1 MARLQYQRSAKSG
14 GYRPQQVDDRN
25 VARLKQEA
33 SRQIEGMRQAFNAE
47 IENRREVSQTMKEDA
62 AATSQQLQRN
72 YEIQTQNSANRIKGL
87 QAQASR
93 DQQQFNIDQQANTA
107 IFETLATLSSTA
119 AKVVDAQQKQREN
132 EDYERDSFTPS
143 TIDEQ
148 IADRNTELL
157 MRSADLN
164 RLLGIQ
170 TAEAKNADPLA
181 VATLKLESPV
191 LGFDAAAGH
200 FNQYANEQHED
211 SLNAFLRTAE
221 ERLKRTLTY
230 DEKKELL
237 GLHTSGVVALARE
250 AGVSSRFL
258 KRIMGTIQEKN
269 NAFLAVERKKET
281 DLKNELLVDKA
292 LNNVLQSDPTR
303 RNEVFLTSYNN
314 VASVKGHEGALDLFQ
329 TKVFTLQNPKTGKFY
344 MTEEEIANLP
354 FVQNGVNTTLA
365 KKYSDKEGNP
375 TGRYA
380 QILSDRIKL
389 DLQFRKQQQQVDDVT
404 NTEIEGELF
413 RAFQANPTA
422 KNAEESQR
430 MYVALTGK
438 ESVKLANAAKHLTYE
453 AQHKKNVISAASKLR
468 DFELTP
474 EVVAGVCSI
483 DPTGC
488 KPIKDRADTFNAKWN
503 SQGYKDS
510 KKALDKL
517 VSGTT
522 EIGNIKAGS
531 SEELRMRAYLHSQ
544 LETRTAQYEQALG
557 FEGARLKAGKE
568 LEDEYNANY
577 RNNVEGN
584 KFFRKVTTSGVSY
597 PYLPKG
603 NVSAAE
609 SVRTEIADLRAT
621 SIVNGL
627 DQAIANYFKDN
638 PERLAYIKNNYDKPT
653 FQPTPQELALKGF
666 GNGMPLHT
674 VYNKGFE
681 SSGDSTV
688 LKSPL
693 QSNGK
698 DMVLT
703 PAQLKIINDPLSGPQ
718 ARLAVVRSVLNP
730 TSFQDPGTMR
740 PGSPIAQSSSSV
752 AVGQT
757 QSYTGSQKQFA
768 NTVYELAKKHGARHP
783 EVAAAIA
790 SLETGYGRVQKD
802 NNVFNLRAV
811 GGGFEKFATLEDAVK
826 RYIQLWDKNH
836 SGYRNLESFA
846 DPNEAFAAIV
856 NAYAPAADNNNPAAY
871 KQFVADFIKSKAY
884 SLK

>member
-14 GYRPQQVDDRN
+14 GYRPQQVDDTN
-25 VARLKQEA
+25 VARLRQETA
-33 SRQIEGMRQAFNAE
+33 RQIEGMRQAFNAE
-47 IENRREVSQTMKEDA
+47 IQNRRDVAQTMKEDA

-132 EDYERDSFTPS
+132 EDFERDSFTPS
-143 TIDEQ
+143 TVDEQ
-148 IADRNTELL
+148 IADRNTELA
-157 MRSADLN
+157 MRSADLS

-170 TAEAKNADPLA
+170 TAEANGADPLA
-181 VATLKLESPV
+181 AATLKLESPV

-211 SLNAFLRTAE
+211 SLHKFIRAAE
-221 ERLKRTLTY
+221 ERVKRPLTY

-237 GLHTSGVVALARE
+237 GLHTSGVVSLAKQ
-250 AGVSSRFL
+250 AGVSPKFL
-258 KRIMGTIQEKN
+258 KRIMGTIQQKN
-269 NAFLAVERKKET
+269 DAFLTVERKKET
-281 DLKNELLVDKA
+281 DTRNELLVEKA

-329 TKVFTLQNPKTGKFY
+329 SKVFTLQNPKTGKFY

-354 FVQNGVNTTLA
+354 FVQNGVSTTMA

-404 NTEIEGELF
+404 NAEIEGELF

-474 EVVAGVCSI
+474 EVVAGVCSV
-483 DPTGC
+483 DPVGC
-488 KPIKDRADTFNAKWN
+488 KPIKDRATAYNAKWN
-503 SQGYKDS
+503 SEGYKDS
-510 KKALDKL
+510 KKALDKI

-531 SEELRMRAYLHSQ
+531 SEELRMRAYLHAE
-544 LETRTAQYEQALG
+544 LEKRTAQYESTLG
-557 FEGARLKAGKE
+557 FEGARLKAGAE
-568 LEDEYNANY
+568 LEQAYNTNY

-609 SVRTEIADLRAT
+609 AVRTEIGDLRAT

-627 DQAIANYFKDN
+627 DQAIANYYKDN
-638 PERLAYIKNNYDKPT
+638 PERLAYVKNNYGKPT
-653 FQPTPQELALKGF
+653 FQPTPQELALKSF
-666 GNGMPLHT
+666 GNGLPLHT
-674 VYNKGFE
+674 VYNKGLA
-681 SSGDSTV
+681 SAGDSTV
-688 LKSPL
+688 LQSPL

-698 DMVLT
+698 EIVLT
-703 PAQLKIINDPLSGPQ
+703 PAQLKIINDPTSGPQ
-718 ARLAVVRSVLNP
+718 ARLAVVRAALNP
-730 TSFQDPGTMR
+730 GSFQDPSNMR
-740 PGSPIAQSSSSV
+740 PGSPIQQTTVTQARDDTARSLGSDFVIKGGQRGAKYLFPTDATV
-752 AVGQT
+752 LKVVTGKNEEYHVEKGDTRKGYGNHVEVRIQTPYGPADFLFAHFDKIGNLRPGQT
-757 QSYTGSQKQFA
+757 VSAGTFMGTQGRTGS
-768 NTVYELAKKHGARHP
+768 TTGAHIS
-783 EVAAAIA
+783 V
-790 SLETGYGRVQKD
+790 
-802 NNVFNLRAV
+802 
-811 GGGFEKFATLEDAVK
+811 DAF
-826 RYIQLWDKNH
+826 YAD
-836 SGYRNLESFA
+836 SFS
-846 DPNEAFAAIV
+846 PNRQAREWF
-856 NAYAPAADNNNPAAY
+856 
-871 KQFVADFIKSKAY
+871 
-884 SLK
+884 LKTFLQQ